1 MFMYSMA
8 RIFALMTVLVFAL
21 SGCQS
26 HQAKINVLQK
36 EYDEAE
42 AQFRKDCN
50 EEYLKV
56 PPTLSPKC
64 VDEDKKTKDAWNRL
78 QAERAKK

>member
-1 MFMYSMA
+1 MA
-8 RIFALMTVLVFAL
+8 RIFALMTALVFAL

-26 HQAKINVLQK
+26 HQAKIDALQK
-36 EYDEAE
+36 EYDRLG
-42 AQFRKDCN
+42 AQFQRDCT

-64 VDEDKKTKDAWNRL
+64 ADDKSKLEDAGKRL
-78 QAERAKK
+78 QAERAKQ